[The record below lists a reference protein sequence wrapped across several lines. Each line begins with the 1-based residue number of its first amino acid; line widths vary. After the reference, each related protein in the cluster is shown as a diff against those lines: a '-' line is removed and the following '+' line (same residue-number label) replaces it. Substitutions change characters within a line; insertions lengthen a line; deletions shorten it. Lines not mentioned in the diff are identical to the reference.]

1 MTIQERLLLSGCAAG
16 LKIAEVCH
24 RKLEASLSPR
34 YPSRTGSVGVAGGSR
49 PISALASF
57 GQGPSALKGL
67 NRNLSSARAVSPFG
81 IGFLTPCLKE
91 TAGIKFDHSKTIKG
105 REPCSGK

>member
-16 LKIAEVCH
+16 LQIAEVCPSKA
-24 RKLEASLSPR
+24 RSFVITTLSVADWFVGLR
-34 YPSRTGSVGVAGGSR
+34 VVHDPSPHWRFLGSA
-49 PISALASF
+49 ISA
-57 GQGPSALKGL
+57 QKG
-67 NRNLSSARAVSPFG
+67 ARAISCLG

-91 TAGIKFDHSKTIKG
+91 TAGIKFDRSKTIKG